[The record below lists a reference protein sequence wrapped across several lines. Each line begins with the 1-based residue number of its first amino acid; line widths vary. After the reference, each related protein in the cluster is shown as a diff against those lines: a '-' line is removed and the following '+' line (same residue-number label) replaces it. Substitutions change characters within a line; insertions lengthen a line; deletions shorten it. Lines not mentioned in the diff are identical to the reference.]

1 MSVVIKKEDWKADF
15 EAKIEAVY
23 EAQANLVK
31 VIDDTGLIDPKEI
44 DDELAIYMMFKLTKL
59 EGRMNELQK
68 TIA

>member
-23 EAQANLVK
+23 EAQADLVK
-31 VIDDTGLIDPKEI
+31 TIYNTGLIDPKEI
-44 DDELAIYMMFKLTKL
+44 DDELAVYMIYKLTKL

-68 TIA
+68 AIG

>member
-31 VIDDTGLIDPKEI
+31 TIDNTGLIDPKEI
-44 DDELAIYMMFKLTKL
+44 DDELAVYMIYKLTKL

-68 TIA
+68 AIG

>member
-15 EAKIEAVY
+15 ESKIEAVY

-31 VIDDTGLIDPKEI
+31 VIDNTGLIDPKEI
-44 DDELAIYMMFKLTKL
+44 DDELAVYMIYKLTKL

-68 TIA
+68 AIG